1 MAENFH
7 FELVAPERLLFS
19 GEVEAVIVPSIDG
32 DLTVLAKHAPLM
44 AVLKPGVITVETPG
58 KAQAIFVRGGF
69 ADVRPDGLTIL
80 AEQAVP
86 VEELTDE
93 LIDVV
98 IKDAEGAVDA
108 ATDDDQRRI
117 ALERLGQLQ
126 QVRGLLNS

>member
-19 GEVEAVIVPSIDG
+19 GDVEAVIVPSVNG
-32 DLTVLAKHAPLM
+32 DLTVLAHHAPLM
-44 AVLKPGVITVETPG
+44 AVLKPGLITVESAG

-69 ADVRPDGLTIL
+69 ADIRPDGLTIL

-86 VEELTDE
+86 VEELTDD

-98 IKDAEGAVDA
+98 ITDAERAVDA
-108 ATDDDQRRI
+108 ATDDDQRRV
-117 ALERLGQLQ
+117 ALERLGQLKE
-126 QVRGLLNS
+126 VRGLLQS

>member
-19 GEVEAVIVPSIDG
+19 GEVEAVIVPSING
-32 DLTVLAKHAPLM
+32 DLTVLANHAPLM

-69 ADVRPDGLTIL
+69 ADVRPEGLTIL

-86 VEELTDE
+86 FEEMTDE

-98 IKDAEGAVDA
+98 IRDAQKAVDA
-108 ATDDDQRRI
+108 STDDDQRRV

-126 QVRGLLNS
+126 EVRGLLNS

>member
-19 GEVEAVIVPSIDG
+19 GEVEAVIVPSVNG
-32 DLTVLAKHAPLM
+32 DITVLAKHAPLM

-69 ADVRPDGLTIL
+69 ADVRPEGLTIL

-98 IKDAEGAVDA
+98 IKEAEKAVDA

-126 QVRGLLNS
+126 EVRGLLNS